1 MAVVVVSKI
10 QKKGWLTVDCSGG
23 WWRDDGFGGS
33 GFCKMVAASG
43 CMMKDK
49 KVI

>member
-33 GFCKMVAASG
+33 GFAKWWLRPGVCDEG
-43 CMMKDK
+43 
-49 KVI
+49 